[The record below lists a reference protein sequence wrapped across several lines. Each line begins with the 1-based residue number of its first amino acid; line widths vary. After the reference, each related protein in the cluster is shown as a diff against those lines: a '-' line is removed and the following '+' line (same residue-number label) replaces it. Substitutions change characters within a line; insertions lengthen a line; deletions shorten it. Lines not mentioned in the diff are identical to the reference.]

1 VTIPALVLPLTLPMH
16 TQTVC
21 VAGTNDWSDDQSVRW
36 YCKGSPFIQLLERRG
51 MCPFFTPDCGDPFI
65 WSTDLGG
72 IGFGNSDHK
81 VWAAA
86 GRSLKNF
93 CVPPLAPHLR
103 IPKDQLQIIT
113 HSHGVQVA
121 LYAAAAGLKIDRLIS
136 VTGPVRRDM
145 EPVIEKARPNI
156 RYWRHVW
163 TGGDWWQLM
172 GGLFDRRLGVT
183 RKFKQ
188 ADNNVK
194 IPGIGHSGL
203 FRDPSFLAEWEWLI

>member
-1 VTIPALVLPLTLPMH
+1 VNLPEVLPMH

-21 VAGTNDWSDDQSVRW
+21 IAGTHGWSDDDQVRW
-36 YCKGSPFIQLLERRG
+36 YCKGSPFITMLERRG

-72 IGFGNSDHK
+72 VGFGSGDHK
-81 VWAAA
+81 VWSAA

-103 IPKDQLQIIT
+103 IPAERLQIIT

-121 LYAAAAGLKIDRLIS
+121 LYAAAKGLKIDRLIS

-145 EPVIEKARPNI
+145 QAVIEKARPNI
-156 RYWRHVW
+156 RYWRQVW
-163 TGGDWWQLM
+163 TDGDWMQLL
-172 GGLFDRRLGVT
+172 GGLFDWRIGVS
-183 RKFKQ
+183 RKFSQ

-203 FRDPSFLAEWEWLI
+203 FQDARHLPHWEWLI